1 MNFQILRNMEGFTRD
16 MFNRIIGFQEKEHAA
31 WDKTADFAER
41 IKGLPLHYLVFSNAD
56 RDPETHGPT
65 VAHYYP
71 LRKEMLAIAHYA
83 AQVADKPVVVDA
95 HGRNGF
101 IGSLLA
107 RELPQGQVVGLRD
120 PKEKPNQIEN
130 FMDENCYRQQPGTL
144 AGYDGP
150 ADVVFSSWMPS
161 CSDISD
167 DINRLK
173 PKLVVYVYTEHT
185 HPETAEPQTGLGS
198 SFGDRLSADYQ
209 LIDEWQVIRS
219 QDMFHEVWPDLTG
232 NIEEVRL
239 VRIYS
244 NQPLEQ
250 LPLPSP
256 TEVYDWEEELLMAE
270 TALTAKR
277 EMMRSGFPA
286 FA

>member
-1 MNFQILRNMEGFTRD
+1 MNFEILRNMEGFTQD

-31 WDKTADFAER
+31 WNTNKDFAER

-56 RDPETHGPT
+56 RNPDIHGPT

-83 AQVADKPVVVDA
+83 QAVADKPVIIDA

-107 RELPQGQVVGLRD
+107 RETLGQVVGLRD

-130 FMDENCYRQQPGTL
+130 FMDNQCYTQQPGTL
-144 AGYDGP
+144 ADYQGQ
-150 ADVVFSSWMPS
+150 ADVIFSSWMPS
-161 CSDISD
+161 CTDISD

-173 PKLVVYVYTEHT
+173 PKLVVYIYTEHAN
-185 HPETAEPQTGLGS
+185 PETGEPQTGLGNA
-198 SFGDRLSADYQ
+198 FGERLGEGYQ

-219 QDMFHEVWPDLTG
+219 QDMFHEIWPDLTG
-232 NIEEVRL
+232 NIEEVRS
-239 VRIYS
+239 VRIYA
-244 NQPLEQ
+244 NQDLEQ
-250 LPLPSP
+250 QPLPSP
-256 TEVYDWEEELLMAE
+256 SQVYDWENELLMTE
-270 TALTAKR
+270 TALSAKR

-286 FA
+286 FV